1 MRYLILLISL
11 IFMASCSFERPPVH
25 MANDQVKPF
34 EIEPCNELKSLK
46 ESLEH
51 EDYTE
56 VKDDF
61 DIAELG
67 ESFNGTVV
75 VKHPN
80 GKIKLVRKLVN
91 GKVVKS
97 ESFDENGII
106 SDITHIKENHT
117 HLINYKN
124 GIISTENI
132 THKNLLIDKDYN
144 DNGELDHIIIY
155 MEGGKICCQDFE
167 NGHLLEEYYYH
178 ISKGK
183 FILNGTYTKFYPKGG
198 PIRLEGYYKNGKKDG
213 VFITRGYGGKI
224 IDTTVYKD
232 DIPVE

>member
-11 IFMASCSFERPPVH
+11 LFLVSCSSGRPTVH
-25 MANDQVKPF
+25 VVDYQVKPID
-34 EIEPCNELKSLK
+34 IEPVKEAKSLK

-61 DIAELG
+61 DIKELG

-106 SDITHIKENHT
+106 SYSTHIKEDHI
-117 HLINYKN
+117 HLKNYKN
-124 GIISTENI
+124 GIISTENR

-144 DNGELDHIIIY
+144 DNGELDYIIVY
-155 MEGGKICCQDFE
+155 LEGGKICCQDFE
-167 NGHLLEEYYYH
+167 NGNLLEEYYYH
-178 ISKGK
+178 ISKGEL
-183 FILNGTYTKFYPKGG
+183 ILNGTYTKFYPKGG

-213 VFITRGYGGKI
+213 VFISRNNDGKI
-224 IDTTVYKD
+224 IDTTWYKD

>member
-11 IFMASCSFERPPVH
+11 IFLVSCSSGRPTVH
-25 MANDQVKPF
+25 VVDYQVKPID
-34 EIEPCNELKSLK
+34 IEPVKEAKSLK

-61 DIAELG
+61 DIKELG

-97 ESFDENGII
+97 ESFDENGTI
-106 SDITHIKENHT
+106 SYSTHIKEDLT
-117 HLINYKN
+117 HLKNYKN
-124 GIISTENI
+124 GIISTEKI
-132 THKNLLIDKDYN
+132 SLKNLLIDKEYD
-144 DNGELDHIIIY
+144 DNGELDYIIVY
-155 MEGGKICCQDFE
+155 MEGGKICCKDFE
-167 NGHLLEEYYYH
+167 NGNLLEEYYYH
-178 ISKGK
+178 ISKGEL
-183 FILNGTYTKFYPKGG
+183 ILNGTYTKFYPKGG

-213 VFITRGYGGKI
+213 VFISRNNDGNI
-224 IDTTVYKD
+224 LDTTVYKD
-232 DIPVE
+232 NIPVE

>member
-11 IFMASCSFERPPVH
+11 IFTASCSFERPIVH
-25 MANDQVKPF
+25 MVDDQVKPF
-34 EIEPCNELKSLK
+34 EIEPCNELNSLK

-75 VKHPN
+75 VKHPD

-91 GKVVKS
+91 GKVVIS

-106 SDITHIKENHT
+106 SYSTHIKENHT
-117 HLINYKN
+117 HMKNYKR

-144 DNGELDHIIIY
+144 DIGELDHIIVY
-155 MEGGKICCQDFE
+155 MAGGKICCQDFE
-167 NGHLLEEYYYH
+167 NGNLLEEYYYH
-178 ISKGK
+178 IAKGDL
-183 FILNGTYTKFYPKGG
+183 ILNGTYTKFYSKGG

-213 VFITRGYGGKI
+213 AFITRGYDGKI
-224 IDTTVYKD
+224 IDTIAYKD

>member
-11 IFMASCSFERPPVH
+11 IFLVSCSSGRPTVH
-25 MANDQVKPF
+25 VVDDQVKPIN
-34 EIEPCNELKSLK
+34 IEPVKEAKSLK
-46 ESLEH
+46 EILEH

-61 DIAELG
+61 DIKELG

-75 VKHPN
+75 VKHQN

-91 GKVVKS
+91 GKVIKS

-106 SDITHIKENHT
+106 SYSTHIKEDLT
-117 HLINYKN
+117 HLKNYKN
-124 GIISTENI
+124 GIISTEYI
-132 THKNLLIDKDYN
+132 SHKNLQIDKDYN
-144 DNGELDHIIIY
+144 DNGELDYIIVY

-167 NGHLLEEYYYH
+167 NGNLLEEYYYH
-178 ISKGK
+178 ISKGEL
-183 FILNGTYTKFYPKGG
+183 ILNGTYTKFYPKGG
-198 PIRLEGYYKNGKKDG
+198 PIRLEGYYNNGKKDG
-213 VFITRGYGGKI
+213 VFISRDNGGNI

-232 DIPVE
+232 NIPVE

>member
-11 IFMASCSFERPPVH
+11 IFTASCSFERPIVH
-25 MANDQVKPF
+25 MVDDQVKPF
-34 EIEPCNELKSLK
+34 EIEPCNELNSLK

-75 VKHPN
+75 VKHPD

-91 GKVVKS
+91 GKVVIS

-106 SDITHIKENHT
+106 SYSTHIKENHT
-117 HLINYKN
+117 HMKNYKR

-132 THKNLLIDKDYN
+132 THKNLLIDKEYN
-144 DNGELDHIIIY
+144 DIGELDHIIVY

-167 NGHLLEEYYYH
+167 NGNLLEEYYYH
-178 ISKGK
+178 IAKGDL
-183 FILNGTYTKFYPKGG
+183 ILNGTYTKFYPKGG

-213 VFITRGYGGKI
+213 AFITRGYDGKI
-224 IDTTVYKD
+224 IDTIAYKD

>member
-1 MRYLILLISL
+1 M
-11 IFMASCSFERPPVH
+11 VD
-25 MANDQVKPF
+25 DQVKPF
-34 EIEPCNELKSLK
+34 EIEPCNELNSLK

-75 VKHPN
+75 VKHPD

-91 GKVVKS
+91 GKVVIS

-106 SDITHIKENHT
+106 SYSTHIKENHT
-117 HLINYKN
+117 HMKNYKR

-144 DNGELDHIIIY
+144 DIGELDHIIVY
-155 MEGGKICCQDFE
+155 MAGGKICCQDFE
-167 NGHLLEEYYYH
+167 NGNLLEEYYYH
-178 ISKGK
+178 IVKGDL
-183 FILNGTYTKFYPKGG
+183 ILNGTYTKFYPKGG

-213 VFITRGYGGKI
+213 AFITRSYDGKI
-224 IDTTVYKD
+224 IDTIAYKD

>member
-75 VKHPN
+75 VKHPD

-91 GKVVKS
+91 GKVVIS

-144 DNGELDHIIIY
+144 DIGELDHIIVY
-155 MEGGKICCQDFE
+155 MAGGKICCQDFE
-167 NGHLLEEYYYH
+167 NGNLLEEYYYH
-178 ISKGK
+178 IAKGDL
-183 FILNGTYTKFYPKGG
+183 ILNGTYTKFYPKGG